1 MNSTT
6 LDPQKFRRIA
16 LRNTLLPLGIA
27 ALVSAVFIGLIL
39 HLVSINRL
47 LNHSDQVIAGGHELL
62 HLVVDAETAQRG
74 YVITRRENFL
84 DPFRHTQEM
93 FPERLRSL
101 ETLVADNSAQTGRL
115 KRIEN
120 MFKEWNEFADELMA
134 ANNRDRARE
143 IVLSEKGK
151 KIVDQ
156 IRVEMGN
163 FIRAETLLR
172 DDRNENSQESVRIAL
187 VFILFSMVVVGTV
200 LALYSRRQ
208 LVNVSNIYGK
218 ALGEVEM
225 QSAALVEQNWLKMGQ
240 TKASDSIRGDLRLE
254 EVSAKALNFL
264 CDYLE
269 AKVGVLYVLEGNELQ
284 KHASFALSQA
294 DRETRDRVKMGESL
308 AGQAAAENRY
318 IMLDPAPKDYLR
330 VSSLLG
336 SADSSSVIIAPLVA
350 DNRVRAV
357 VELGFTRPLHAR
369 DQEVL
374 RLVSENVAIAIVSAQ
389 NRLRL
394 QELLEESQRQAEELQ
409 AQQEELRVN
418 NEELEEQSNAL
429 RESQMKLESQQA
441 ELEQTNSQLSQQAR
455 SLEQQNDELSQTRT
469 SLEVKAMELQRASEY
484 KSQFLA
490 NMSHEL
496 RTPLNS
502 TLILSQLLIDNKAG
516 HLSKEEVEYAR
527 TILSSSNDLLNLI
540 NDILDLA
547 KVEAGKVD
555 LQAEEIEIAKVI
567 GGLEKTFG
575 PVAENKGIGF
585 RCELRPGAPEI
596 FETDRLRLEQILR
609 NLLSNALKFTSEGQV
624 TLEVYSPARGKLA
637 FAVKDTGVGIPRDK
651 QQIIFEAFQQAD
663 GTTNRRYGGTGLG
676 LTISRD
682 LARLLHG
689 SINVESEPG
698 KGSVFTLV
706 ISALSKG
713 AEAPAPAA
721 SALPVARAPAPA
733 RKAPRPAPS
742 ADAAAKD
749 DRGRLDPSL
758 KLLMV
763 VEDDEA
769 FAQVIRKLS
778 HEVNFQCVM
787 AHYAEEAVSM
797 AEEYLPNAIILDIH
811 LPDHSGLFV
820 LDRLKEN
827 PLTRHIPVHVIS
839 ANDFSQAALQMG
851 AVGYLHKP
859 AGRDDIIDVIRK
871 LEGKLA
877 QGIKKVLIVEDNSV
891 QLESMKKLIADE
903 DVEVAAVRTGAEA
916 IDLLQSTSF
925 DCLILDLTLPDM
937 SGYEILERMNASDSL
952 SHPPVI
958 VYTGRELGR
967 AEEEKL
973 QRYSSSIILKGAK
986 SPERLLSEV
995 NLFLHQVESKMP
1007 AERQKVL
1014 QDLRDRERD
1023 LEGKNVLLVDDD
1035 VRNIF
1040 ALKNAL
1046 EQRGARI
1053 EIARNGREAVEKVK
1067 AKPGVDLVLMD
1078 IMMPEMNGYEATR
1091 EIRRDPRFRAL
1102 PIIAVTAKAMADD
1115 QEKCLEAGANDYLA
1129 KPIDLPKLL
1138 SLIRVWL
1145 HPARKV

>member
-27 ALVSAVFIGLIL
+27 AVVSAVFIGLIL
-39 HLVSINRL
+39 HLVSINKA

-62 HLVVDAETAQRG
+62 HLVVDAETGQRG
-74 YVITRRENFL
+74 YVITSRDSFL
-84 DPFRHTQEM
+84 DPFRHTQEA
-93 FPERLRSL
+93 FPERLRAL
-101 ETLVADNSAQTGRL
+101 EELVADNSAQVGRL
-115 KRIEN
+115 KRIEV
-120 MFKEWNEFADELMA
+120 MFKEWNEFAGELMSA
-134 ANNRDRARE
+134 GNRDSARR
-143 IVLSEKGK
+143 IVLSERGK

-172 DDRNENSQESVRIAL
+172 DERNENSQESVRVAL

-208 LVNVSNIYGK
+208 LVSVSNIYGK
-218 ALGEVEM
+218 ALVDVET
-225 QSAALVEQNWLKMGQ
+225 QSAALSEQNWLRTAQ
-240 TKASDSIRGDLRLE
+240 NKASDAIRGDLRLE
-254 EVSAKALNFL
+254 EVGNKALSFL
-264 CDYLE
+264 CEYLD

-284 KHASFALSQA
+284 RYASYALNQA
-294 DRETRDRVKMGESL
+294 ERETRERVRMGESL
-308 AGQAAAENRY
+308 AGQAAAENRF
-318 IMLDPAPKDYLR
+318 IFLDPAPQKFLT

-336 SADSSSVIIAPLVA
+336 AADSTSVMIAPLVA

-357 VELGFTRPLHAR
+357 VELGFTRPLQAR

-374 RLVSENVAIAIVSAQ
+374 RLVSENIAISIVSAQ

-429 RESQMKLESQQA
+429 KESQMKLESQQA

-469 SLEVKAMELQRASEY
+469 SLELKAMELQRASEY

-502 TLILSQLLIDNKAG
+502 TLILSQLLIDNKSG
-516 HLSKEEVEYAR
+516 HLSSEEVEYAR
-527 TILSSSNDLLNLI
+527 TILSSSNDLLSLI

-555 LQAEEIEIAKVI
+555 LQAEEVELQQVV

-575 PVAENKGIGF
+575 PMASNKGIGF
-585 RCELRPGAPEI
+585 ECKVRPDTPGT

-609 NLLSNALKFTSEGQV
+609 NLLSNALKFTEEGRV
-624 TLEVYSPARGKLA
+624 TLEVYSPGEGKMA

-651 QQIIFEAFQQAD
+651 QQVIFEAFQQAD

-689 SINVESEPG
+689 SISVESEPG

-706 ISALSKG
+706 VSALSSG
-713 AEAPAPAA
+713 AEAPVPLLAAPLASRAA
-721 SALPVARAPAPA
+721 EPA
-733 RKAPRPAPS
+733 RKPARAQAPQAN
-742 ADAAAKD
+742 D
-749 DRGRLDPSL
+749 DRNKLDPSL

-763 VEDDEA
+763 VEDDQA

-827 PLTRHIPVHVIS
+827 PLTRHIPVHIIS

-851 AVGYLHKP
+851 AVGYLNKP
-859 AGRDDIIDVIRK
+859 ASRDDIIDVIRK

-877 QGIKKVLIVEDNSV
+877 QGIKKVLIVEDNGV

-903 DVEVAAVRTGAEA
+903 DVEVAAARTGAEA
-916 IDLLQSTSF
+916 IDLLQSASF
-925 DCLILDLTLPDM
+925 DCLILDLSLPDM
-937 SGYEILERMNASDSL
+937 SGYEILERMNASESL

-958 VYTGRELGR
+958 VYTGRDLSR

-973 QRYSSSIILKGAK
+973 QRYSDSIILKGVK

-1007 AERQKVL
+1007 ADRQKVL
-1014 QDLRDRERD
+1014 RDLRDRERD
-1023 LEGKNVLLVDDD
+1023 LDGKIVLLVDDD

-1053 EIARNGREAVEKVK
+1053 EIARNGREAVEKVRSSP
-1067 AKPGVDLVLMD
+1067 AIDLVLMD

-1091 EIRRDPRFRAL
+1091 EIRRDPRFKSL